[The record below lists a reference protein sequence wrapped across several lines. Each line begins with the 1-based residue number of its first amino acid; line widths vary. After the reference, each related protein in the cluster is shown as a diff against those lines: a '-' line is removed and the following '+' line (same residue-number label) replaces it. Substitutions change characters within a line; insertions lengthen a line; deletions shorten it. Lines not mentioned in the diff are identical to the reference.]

1 MQKKVFSYTRRIIAM
16 TVIAMVAANCL
27 MADVL
32 PFPTR
37 KRPKPIPMKAD
48 PASQQPVRPYI
59 QRQEPQEPEPM
70 IATMYGRLVRVE
82 AHKDADYAL
91 CRKVDETFVPVC
103 FISWDGGGWE
113 KYLNKEVK
121 VTGFI
126 REMKGWTCPLL
137 IVEYTENIEFL
148 HSGDNPPP
156 PQPVFAPVEPLPAK
170 PLPPPQPQALPP
182 QQPLPPPQPAKPLP
196 PPQPQALPPQ
206 QPLPPPQPARP
217 LPPTREESKIMSPS
231 YNDYKPMPPK
241 AVNPL
246 RPYPY

>member
-1 MQKKVFSYTRRIIAM
+1 MMQKMFFSYTRRIIAV
-16 TVIAMVAANCL
+16 TVIAMVAASSL

-59 QRQEPQEPEPM
+59 QRPEPQEPEPM

-91 CRKVDETFVPVC
+91 CRKVDETLVPVC
-103 FISWDGGGWE
+103 FIRWDEGGWE

-137 IVEYTENIEFL
+137 VVEYSENI
-148 HSGDNPPP
+148 
-156 PQPVFAPVEPLPAK
+156 
-170 PLPPPQPQALPP
+170 
-182 QQPLPPPQPAKPLP
+182 
-196 PPQPQALPPQ
+196 
-206 QPLPPPQPARP
+206 
-217 LPPTREESKIMSPS
+217 
-231 YNDYKPMPPK
+231 
-241 AVNPL
+241 
-246 RPYPY
+246 